1 MDVLIVDD
9 HPIVHQTLGIAVG
22 AVLPEARQHVA
33 FNLTEALEIAEG
45 LAKDSLVLLD
55 LGLPEGSGMDVLK
68 RFRSAFPQMVV
79 VVVSA
84 TESSVLVAAALK
96 TGAAGYIPKT
106 SSPNLIIAALKVIV
120 AGGTYIPPQILP
132 DVAEVPTL
140 TGRQI
145 EVLMLIT
152 KGASNRDIA
161 QALGI
166 ADNTAKQHTHA
177 VFQALNVNTRAQ
189 AIIAAARLGIGTA

>member
-9 HPIVHQTLGIAVG
+9 HPIIHQTLGIAVC

-55 LGLPEGSGMDVLK
+55 LGLPEGSGMDVLR
-68 RFRSAFPQMVV
+68 RFRSAYPQMIVV
-79 VVVSA
+79 IVSA

-96 TGAAGYIPKT
+96 AGAAGYIPKT
-106 SSPNLIIAALKVIV
+106 TSPNLIVAALKVIV

>member
-189 AIIAAARLGIGTA
+189 ATIAAARLGIGTA

>member
-9 HPIVHQTLGIAVG
+9 HPIIHQTLGIAVC

-55 LGLPEGSGMDVLK
+55 LGLPEGSGMDVLR
-68 RFRSAFPQMVV
+68 RFRSAYPQMIVV
-79 VVVSA
+79 IVSA

-96 TGAAGYIPKT
+96 AGAAGYSPKT
-106 SSPNLIIAALKVIV
+106 TSPNLIVAALKVIV

>member
-9 HPIVHQTLGIAVG
+9 HPIIHQTLGIAVD
-22 AVLPEARQHVA
+22 AVLPEARKHVA
-33 FNLTEALEIAEG
+33 FNLTEALAIATG
-45 LAKDSLVLLD
+45 LPSDSLVLLD

-68 RFRSAFPQMVV
+68 RFRSAFPQMTV

-96 TGAAGYIPKT
+96 AGAAGYIPKT
-106 SSPNLIIAALKVIV
+106 SSPNLIVAALKVIV

-132 DVAEVPTL
+132 DVAEAPTL

>member
-1 MDVLIVDD
+1 VDVLIVDD
-9 HPIVHQTLGIAVG
+9 HPIVHQTLSLAVG
-22 AVLPEARQHVA
+22 AVLPGARQHVA
-33 FNLTEALEIAEG
+33 FNLTEALEIADG
-45 LAKDSLVLLD
+45 LPLDSLVLLD

-106 SSPNLIIAALKVIV
+106 SSPNLIVAALKVIV

>member
-55 LGLPEGSGMDVLK
+55 LGLPEGSGMDVLR
-68 RFRSAFPQMVV
+68 RFRSAYPQMIVV
-79 VVVSA
+79 IVSA

-96 TGAAGYIPKT
+96 AGAAGYIPKT
-106 SSPNLIIAALKVIV
+106 TSPNLIVAALKVIV

>member
-84 TESSVLVAAALK
+84 TE
-96 TGAAGYIPKT
+96 
-106 SSPNLIIAALKVIV
+106 IV

-189 AIIAAARLGIGTA
+189 ATIAAARLGIGTA

>member
-9 HPIVHQTLGIAVG
+9 HPIIHQTLGIAVG

-55 LGLPEGSGMDVLK
+55 LGLPEGSGMDVLR
-68 RFRSAFPQMVV
+68 RFRSAYPQMIVV
-79 VVVSA
+79 IVSA

-96 TGAAGYIPKT
+96 AGAAGYIPKT
-106 SSPNLIIAALKVIV
+106 TSPNLIVAALKVIV

>member
-106 SSPNLIIAALKVIV
+106 SSPNLIVAALKVIV